1 MVYIYIYIS
10 QCTQTATPLVVSY
23 PVSTLRF
30 LEVAA
35 PKYDQKPCQI
45 HILFRR
51 NVLVLSGKLSIGLLI
66 FSPNTLQSKPSN
78 LNHDV

>member
-1 MVYIYIYIS
+1 MNGLYDS

-35 PKYDQKPCQI
+35 PKHGQKPCQI

-51 NVLVLSGKLSIGLLI
+51 NVLVLSGKLSIRLLI
-66 FSPNTLQSKPSN
+66 FSPNTSQSKPSI
-78 LNHDV
+78 LIHDV